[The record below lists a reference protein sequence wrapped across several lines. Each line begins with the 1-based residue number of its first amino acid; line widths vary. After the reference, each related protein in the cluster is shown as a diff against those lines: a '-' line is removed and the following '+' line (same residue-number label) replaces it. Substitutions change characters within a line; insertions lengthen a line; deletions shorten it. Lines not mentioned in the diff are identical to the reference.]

1 MVVTI
6 IPVMSSA
13 MPAWPAIPSM
23 MTMPAVM
30 MLHLFVINTIAAIPV
45 AVRPAVIFH
54 IPDIPFI
61 HVIPAIPAFIV
72 IIACRVAVAAAA
84 VITYSNGKAWR
95 SYNNER
101 ESSGTRLISEG

>member
-1 MVVTI
+1 MTI
-6 IPVMSSA
+6 ITIMSSA
-13 MPAWPAIPSM
+13 MSAWPMIPSM
-23 MTMPAVM
+23 MTMPAMV
-30 MLHLFVINTIAAIPV
+30 MLHLFVINTIAAIPI

-72 IIACRVAVAAAA
+72 VIACRVAVASAA
-84 VITYSNGKAWR
+84 VITYSNGQAWR